1 MTRVLRFLVICSAG
15 LVLTPCVEASG
26 SAPASTGTNTGVGNP
41 SCAFVST
48 NLVACAV
55 RTNQAAIMVNDFNGS
70 KWAGWKI
77 LAMSVTP

>member
-1 MTRVLRFLVICSAG
+1 MIRVLKFLVICSVC
-15 LVLTPCVEASG
+15 LVVTPHMEASW
-26 SAPASTGTNTGVGNP
+26 STPASTGTNTGVGNP

-48 NLVACAV
+48 NLVACVV